1 MSDQVRE
8 LDTDGQT
15 PEDLDAEETPI
26 GRVIEKRPEVRGVN
40 INFGHECVVILVT
53 FDTWSIPSD
62 FARQYD
68 MHLASASIV
77 DPRPWWKRVFGVGR
91 SSYLEARFVRDG
103 GGVR

>member
-1 MSDQVRE
+1 MSNTISE
-8 LDTDGQT
+8 LDAEGAPD
-15 PEDLDAEETPI
+15 DLDAEETPI
-26 GRVIEKRPEVRGVN
+26 GRLILDRPEVDDVN

-53 FDTWSIPSD
+53 FETWSIPSD

-77 DPRPWWKRVFGVGR
+77 DPRARWKQIFGVGR
-91 SSYLEARFVRDG
+91 SSYLEARFIRDG